1 MNENAL
7 KKTYLDL
14 TRGGWRELTSSS
26 SWVCQTAL
34 QPNCLLD
41 LSLSLLKVSCLLWA
55 WLLLEL
61 LLLLLELLLELLLL
75 GLKLLLLLLELLLLR
90 LELLLGNWLT
100 SSGIKVVWPPGWL
113 PLELLLGLLL
123 ELLLGLELL
132 PRLELGCL
140 LLELLLLLGLL
151 E

>member
-34 QPNCLLD
+34 QPDCLLD

-75 GLKLLLLLLELLLLR
+75 R

-113 PLELLLGLLL
+113 PLELLLRLLL

>member
-1 MNENAL
+1 M
-7 KKTYLDL
+7 

-34 QPNCLLD
+34 QPDCLLD

>member
-1 MNENAL
+1 M
-7 KKTYLDL
+7 
-14 TRGGWRELTSSS
+14 GELTSSS

-34 QPNCLLD
+34 QPDCLLD

-61 LLLLLELLLELLLL
+61 LLLLLELLLE
-75 GLKLLLLLLELLLLR
+75 R
-90 LELLLGNWLT
+90 LELLLSNWLA

-132 PRLELGCL
+132 PRLELGAC
-140 LLELLLLLGLL
+140 
-151 E
+151 